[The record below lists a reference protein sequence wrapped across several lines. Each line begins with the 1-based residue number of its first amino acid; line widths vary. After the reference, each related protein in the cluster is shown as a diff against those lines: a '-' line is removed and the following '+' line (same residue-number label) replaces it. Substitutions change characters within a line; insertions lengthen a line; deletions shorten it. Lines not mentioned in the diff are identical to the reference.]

1 MQIPALLL
9 SSLLVGIQLEDI
21 SSLKLRGDIFTELL
35 ESKEELSLVHGS
47 SEGVL

>member
-1 MQIPALLL
+1 M

-21 SSLKLRGDIFTELL
+21 GRLELWGDIFTELL
-35 ESKEELSLVHGS
+35 ESEEELPLVHGP